1 MLRVTPVKDP
11 SRDSAQVYL
20 GIGNNSNRDAQV
32 PDFDIINSIR
42 EVGGVFKFGSGV
54 LGKSAIALGV
64 LLLGIVIATA
74 RLHSDGAIIGVL
86 ILGAAAFFGW
96 LIYVLRFASK
106 HPDIA
111 VLEGAEW
118 SGYQRFQAA
127 AKGYIPSIEEQRPT
141 LAPGSALSLTA
152 SPDAIAKDGEPN
164 K

>member
-1 MLRVTPVKDP
+1 MP
-11 SRDSAQVYL
+11 DS
-20 GIGNNSNRDAQV
+20 
-32 PDFDIINSIR
+32 DILNTIK

-64 LLLGIVIATA
+64 LLLGIVVAAA
-74 RLHSDGAIIGVL
+74 RLHSDGAIIGAL
-86 ILGAAAFFGW
+86 ILGAVVFFGW
-96 LIYVLRFASK
+96 LLYVLRFASK

-127 AKGYIPSIEEQRPT
+127 AKGYIPSVSEQRPT
-141 LAPGSALSLTA
+141 LAPGSTLSLTA
-152 SPDAIAKDGEPN
+152 NIADENVLDEEPN